1 MAETRVCPWW
11 LAYFF
16 DNPLRR
22 LFQKPE
28 EILSPYLKAGMSA
41 LDIGCGMGFYS
52 IAMAKIVGPQGK
64 IISVD
69 LQQKMLDIL
78 LKRAKRAGVSERIK
92 PNLAERGNIG
102 VNEKVHFALA
112 MWMVHEVPG
121 ADRFLGQ
128 VKACLIEKGKFLIAE
143 PKMHVSASDF
153 QKTLRIA
160 EATGLKVV
168 ERPKIGISHAAVF
181 EPI

>member
-1 MAETRVCPWW
+1 MSKMRVCPWW

-28 EILSPYLKAGMSA
+28 EILSPYLKEGMSS

-69 LQQKMLDIL
+69 LQQEMLDIL
-78 LKRAKRAGVSERIK
+78 LKRAKRAGVSERIR
-92 PNLAERGNIG
+92 PNLAKRGDIG
-102 VNEKVHFALA
+102 VNEKAHFALT
-112 MWMVHEVPG
+112 MWMVHEVP
-121 ADRFLGQ
+121 DKERFLGQ
-128 VKACLIEKGKFLIAE
+128 VKACLMEKGKFLLAE

-153 QKTLRIA
+153 NRTLTIA
-160 EATGLKVV
+160 ETVGLKVV
-168 ERPKIGISHAAVF
+168 GRPKVGLSHAAVF